1 MNQAK
6 LAGGR
11 RIRQNRRSS
20 KTIAKNAAQSN
31 YLNSVQT
38 LNTKII
44 DMKDNDYLK
53 FRDFSTKLVTAVGEG
68 MRRDDFKDRK
78 EFKVFKE
85 NRVSYLYK
93 LLFKPNDQV
102 KIIIS
107 GDNFA
112 KIIKTFS
119 ECGVESLERLMS
131 NLYHCIINRTYEQI
145 DEAKEYN
152 VDSFSES
159 CNILGVE
166 LKEKILFSDIK
177 KCYEEKLMEYI
188 DETEKKVEINKAF
201 MNIRNQYENYLKTL
215 ENNTV

>member
-6 LAGGR
+6 FAGGR
-11 RIRQNRRSS
+11 RIRQNKRSS
-20 KTIAKNAAQSN
+20 KTIVKNATQSN

-38 LNTKII
+38 LNTGII

-53 FRDFSTKLVTAVGEG
+53 FRDFSTKLVTSVGEG
-68 MRRDDFKDRK
+68 MRREHFKDRK
-78 EFKVFKE
+78 EFKIFKK

-93 LLFKPNDQV
+93 LLFKPNDQI
-102 KIIIS
+102 KIVIS
-107 GDNFA
+107 GDNFT
-112 KIIKTFS
+112 KIIKTFA

-131 NLYHCIINRTYEQI
+131 NLYHCINNRTYDQL
-145 DEAKEYN
+145 DEEKEYN
-152 VDSFSES
+152 SDTFRES
-159 CNILGVE
+159 CNILGLK

-177 KCYEEKLMEYI
+177 KGYEEKLMEYM
-188 DETEKKVEINKAF
+188 DETVKKVEINKAF

>member
-11 RIRQNRRSS
+11 RIRQKRRGS
-20 KTIAKNAAQSN
+20 KTMVKNAAHNN
-31 YLNSVQT
+31 YTNSVQI
-38 LNTKII
+38 LNTKIE

-53 FRDFSTKLVTAVGEG
+53 FRDFSTKLVNAVAEG

-78 EFKVFKE
+78 EFKTFKE

-93 LLFKPNDQV
+93 LLFIPKNEV
-102 KIIIS
+102 KIVIS
-107 GDNFA
+107 GDNFK

-119 ECGVESLERLMS
+119 ECGVESLERLMT
-131 NLYHCIINRTYEQI
+131 NLYHCIINRTYDQI

-152 VDSFSES
+152 KDSFDES

-166 LKEKILFSDIK
+166 VKEKILFSDVK
-177 KCYEEKLMEYI
+177 KAYEEKLMENI

>member
-11 RIRQNRRSS
+11 RIRQNKRGS
-20 KTIAKNAAQSN
+20 KTIVKNAAQNN
-31 YLNSVQT
+31 YLSSVQT
-38 LNTKII
+38 LNNKII

-53 FRDFSTKLVTAVGEG
+53 FRDFSTKLVTAVAEG

-85 NRVSYLYK
+85 NRISYLYK
-93 LLFKPNDQV
+93 LLFTPKDQI
-102 KIIIS
+102 KIVIS
-107 GDNFA
+107 GDNFT

-119 ECGVESLERLMS
+119 ECGVESLERLMT
-131 NLYHCIINRTYEQI
+131 NLYHCINNRTYDQV

-152 VDSFSES
+152 KESFDES

-166 LKEKILFSDIK
+166 VKEKILFSDVK
-177 KCYEEKLMEYI
+177 KGYEDKLMEYI